1 MMEEPEPVA
10 QEITNWAQ
18 NWYGNLEA
26 EDQERFQTLYSAVNS
41 GLGPDAFAY
50 MVMSD
55 RDELHRL
62 FPDVPLDQLPMGASL
77 TRQIVDIKKRTKE
90 ELGLNQ
96 VETKLMEI
104 QSRGYTLLPTLT
116 DYIGG
121 RDEYLHKID
130 GMINDTKGKMVN
142 MDLSDP
148 TLSKSMNDYMNYLYV
163 LKGRQNKRY
172 GDWLNQS
179 IDAHNAEATRINDQY
194 TSLVGRYND
203 EVAGQTAIAQED
215 FRVWQGMLTGLY
227 NSIDG
232 MERKELET
240 ETLRAQ
246 LDATYLKMT
255 LDSIGG
261 KDGFLDQSYLE
272 GKDKYFQIIGGVKQ
286 SAVGPIGADG
296 KPTDIYSE
304 RAKDIDAMM
313 DQAETAG
320 LDPQGVIYWLSNSYI
335 PSYVKAAAGSGN
347 LTESFDFYADLI
359 KIYAEKS
366 KRPTAVQEAKTLASV
381 LLDSAGSGI
390 QQYLSGEDVKNSVQ
404 SVLADLVDTTIT
416 GRLRYN
422 SPESRDKFLENNT
435 GELPDDILNKLFDVY
450 ESNVL

>member
-1 MMEEPEPVA
+1 
-10 QEITNWAQ
+10 
-18 NWYGNLEA
+18 
-26 EDQERFQTLYSAVNS
+26 
-41 GLGPDAFAY
+41 
-50 MVMSD
+50 
-55 RDELHRL
+55 
-62 FPDVPLDQLPMGASL
+62 
-77 TRQIVDIKKRTKE
+77 
-90 ELGLNQ
+90 
-96 VETKLMEI
+96 
-104 QSRGYTLLPTLT
+104 
-116 DYIGG
+116 
-121 RDEYLHKID
+121 
-130 GMINDTKGKMVN
+130 MINDTKGKMVN

-232 MERKELET
+232 MERKEFET

-450 ESNVL
+450 ESNVLRGGANPLDLFNVEGPVDDLVNNLTKDISNSLRTKLYFGS